1 MTFDS
6 QNITTE
12 SSPQPDGGGDGRSRA
27 TQLLQLVAGRVQVPR
42 YSGLL
47 LCVAL
52 IVFFSIQLPETFLTK
67 ATFTSI
73 AGDQSVTM
81 VLALGLLVTLAVG
94 QFDLSAAQNLGMSAM
109 ICSVLMVHHN
119 MNPGMAVLVTLLVGL
134 LVGLVNAIFVAVI
147 GIDSLIAT
155 LGTSSV
161 LLAVTGQVSN
171 YQFVGPVP
179 SGFQEFSNYEILG
192 LPIVVL
198 YAVVLCL
205 LAWYVL
211 EHTPV
216 GRRAFAVGAN
226 PDASRLAGVRTGW
239 YIAGSFV
246 VTSLFA
252 AIAGVLVTAKIGN
265 VAPTLGPAYL
275 LPSFAACFLG
285 TTQLKPGRFNV
296 GGTVIAL
303 VLLAIGVKGLQLSGN
318 QLWVTDLFSGVALLA
333 AVSAAVLSAKRRP
346 RRKQKEQASRAEG
359 AQAH

>member
-1 MTFDS
+1 MTLPS
-6 QNITTE
+6 QSVATE
-12 SSPQPDGGGDGRSRA
+12 PGPAPEGGAGAPRGIR
-27 TQLLQLVAGRVQVPR
+27 LLRQVAARIQAAR

-47 LCVAL
+47 LCAAL
-52 IVFFSIQLPETFLTK
+52 VVFFTLQLPETFPTR
-67 ATFTSI
+67 ATFTGI

-81 VLALGLLVTLAVG
+81 ILALGLLVTLAVG

-109 ICSVLMVHHN
+109 VCSVLMVHHHVS
-119 MNPGMAVLVTLLVGL
+119 PAVAVLVTLLIGL
-134 LVGLVNAIFVAVI
+134 LVGLVNAVFVAVI

-155 LGTSSV
+155 LGMSSV
-161 LLAVTGQVSN
+161 LLAVTGQVSD

-179 SGFQEFSNYEILG
+179 AGFQEVANHEVLG
-192 LPIVVL
+192 VPSVAL
-198 YAVVLCL
+198 YAVVLSVV
-205 LAWYVL
+205 AWYVL

-226 PDASRLAGVRTGW
+226 PDASRLAGVRTVR
-239 YIAGSFV
+239 YVAGSFV

-252 AIAGVLVTAKIGN
+252 AAAGVLVTAKIGN

-303 VLLAIGVKGLQLSGN
+303 LLLAVGVKGLQLNGN
-318 QLWVTDLFSGVALLA
+318 QLWVTDLFNGVALLA
-333 AVSAAVLSAKRRP
+333 AVSAALLSGRIRPKLRP
-346 RRKQKEQASRAEG
+346 RRRAVRAE
-359 AQAH
+359 AATAR